1 VPSPPPVPRPG
12 SVGLKLVNAM
22 TGANVKLYR
31 LTSGRLGGKVSGVPV
46 LLLDHI
52 GRKTGRRR
60 TTPVLYMP
68 DGDDLVVVAS
78 RGGSDA
84 DPAWWLNLKANPQTT
99 VQVGSERRRI
109 VARQAT
115 PEEKQRL
122 WPRLVDVYSDYAVY
136 QRRTAREIPVIVLSP
151 A

>member
-1 VPSPPPVPRPG
+1 MPTPPPFPRPG

-31 LTSGRLGGKVSGVPV
+31 LTGGRLGGRFSGAPV

-68 DGDDLVVVAS
+68 DGDDLIVVAS
-78 RGGSDA
+78 RGGSDVH
-84 DPAWWLNLKANPQTT
+84 PAWWLNLKANPATT
-99 VQVGSERRRI
+99 VQVGSERRSV
-109 VARQAT
+109 VAREAT

-122 WPRLVDVYSDYAVY
+122 WSRLVDAYSDYAVY

-151 A
+151 T

>member
-1 VPSPPPVPRPG
+1 M
-12 SVGLKLVNAM
+12 GLKLLNAM

-31 LTSGRLGGKVSGVPV
+31 LSGGRLGGKVSGAPV
-46 LLLDHI
+46 LLLDHL
-52 GRKTGRRR
+52 GRKTGRPR

-68 DGDDLVVVAS
+68 DGDNLIVVAS
-78 RGGSDA
+78 RAGSDV
-84 DPAWWLNLKANPQTT
+84 DPAWWLNLKANPATT
-99 VQVGSERRRI
+99 VQVGSERRRV

-122 WPRLVDVYSDYAVY
+122 WPRLVDAYSDYAVY
-136 QRRTAREIPVIVLSP
+136 QRRTAREIPVIVLAP

>member
-1 VPSPPPVPRPG
+1 VPTPPPFPSPG
-12 SVGLKLVNAM
+12 SLRLKLLNAL

-31 LTSGRLGGKVSGVPV
+31 LSGGRLGGKVSGAPV

-52 GRKTGRRR
+52 GRKTGRPR

-68 DGDDLVVVAS
+68 DGDNLIVVAS
-78 RGGSDA
+78 RAGSDV
-84 DPAWWLNLKANPQTT
+84 DPAWWLNLKANPATT
-99 VQVGSERRRI
+99 VQVGSERRRV

-115 PEEKQRL
+115 PEEKQGL
-122 WPRLVDVYSDYAVY
+122 WPRLVDAYSDYAVY
-136 QRRTAREIPVIVLSP
+136 QRRTAREIPVIVLAP

>member
-1 VPSPPPVPRPG
+1 L
-12 SVGLKLVNAM
+12 GLKLLNAM

-31 LTSGRLGGKVSGVPV
+31 LSGGRLGGKVSGAPV
-46 LLLDHI
+46 LLLDHL
-52 GRKTGRRR
+52 GRKTGRPR

-68 DGDDLVVVAS
+68 DGDNLIVVAS
-78 RGGSDA
+78 RAGSDV
-84 DPAWWLNLKANPQTT
+84 DPAWWLNLKANPATT
-99 VQVGSERRRI
+99 VQVGSERRRV

-122 WPRLVDVYSDYAVY
+122 WPRLVDAYSDYAVY
-136 QRRTAREIPVIVLSP
+136 QRRTAREIPVIVLAP

>member
-1 VPSPPPVPRPG
+1 
-12 SVGLKLVNAM
+12 M

-31 LTSGRLGGKVSGVPV
+31 LSGGKLGGKFSGAPV

-68 DGDDLVVVAS
+68 DGDDLIVVAS

-84 DPAWWLNLKANPQTT
+84 NPAWWLNLKANPQTT
-99 VQVGSERRRI
+99 VQVGSERRRV
-109 VARQAT
+109 VAREAT

-122 WPRLVDVYSDYAVY
+122 WPRLVDVYSDYEVY
-136 QRRTAREIPVIVLSP
+136 QRRTERQIPVIVLSP